1 MMRTPDEKTPGEP
14 GVGKLKPGLVRGAS
28 HQIAVTQLFYGWIFC
43 GVFWLPV
50 LSEQGLFWLWL
61 CGAF

>member
-43 GVFWLPV
+43 GVFWLPA
-50 LSEQGLFWLWL
+50 LSEQGLF
-61 CGAF
+61 